1 MGKENP
7 ACRSAGFSSG
17 TGTGGSGEGANVPV
31 TNPTRLHDARFALE
45 RCRERRAPA
54 LFQKV
59 VPVPNGAPLTTTSP
73 CALFTE
79 GVRALFSG
87 SSLSLPLLFFLASLL
102 GHHEQFV
109 GL

>member
-1 MGKENP
+1 VSQRRVLKWDGD
-7 ACRSAGFSSG
+7 R
-17 TGTGGSGEGANVPV
+17 GEWGGANVPV

-54 LFQKV
+54 PFQKV
-59 VPVPNGAPLTTTSP
+59 VPHRPVPNGAPLTTTSP